1 MLTQIFTN
9 FHAELVPQV
18 LAGYKYV
25 LGFMLLGYVTHFVPD
40 SWQNGAVRL
49 LQKGNVVVSAV
60 LLTLVVYI
68 VIQVKS
74 SDIQPFIYFQ
84 F

>member
-1 MLTQIFTN
+1 MTRMPLVGQALILIALIF
-9 FHAELVPQV
+9 L
-18 LAGYKYV
+18 
-25 LGFMLLGYVTHFVPD
+25 
-40 SWQNGAVRL
+40 
-49 LQKGNVVVSAV
+49 
-60 LLTLVVYI
+60 

>member
-1 MLTQIFTN
+1 
-9 FHAELVPQV
+9 
-18 LAGYKYV
+18 
-25 LGFMLLGYVTHFVPD
+25 MLLGYVTHFVPD

>member
-1 MLTQIFTN
+1 MIRLPLIFQ
-9 FHAELVPQV
+9 ALI
-18 LAGYKYV
+18 LI
-25 LGFMLLGYVTHFVPD
+25 LLIF
-40 SWQNGAVRL
+40 L
-49 LQKGNVVVSAV
+49 
-60 LLTLVVYI
+60 